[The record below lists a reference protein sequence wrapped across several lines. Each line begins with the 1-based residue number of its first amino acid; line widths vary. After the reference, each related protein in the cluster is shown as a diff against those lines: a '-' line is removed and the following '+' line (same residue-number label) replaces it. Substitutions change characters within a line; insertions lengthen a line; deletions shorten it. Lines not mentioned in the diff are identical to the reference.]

1 MTRKQALPDD
11 PVVREV
17 RATRQRLWKEAG
29 GTFDGLL
36 KLLDRTVPKRS
47 SKKRTRRPRV
57 RATGT

>member
-1 MTRKQALPDD
+1 MTRKQAPPDD

-47 SKKRTRRPRV
+47 NKKRRRRGV
-57 RATGT
+57 ARASTK